1 MKEIL
6 SYLYFGVPGV
16 CSSFLRTYIANK
28 WANHQV
34 VFVQWMFII
43 SQGPPFHIPYTTI
56 PIFRLVKI
64 CVSSTSQRLAPGP
77 KSRWPCSLD
86 IQTPPQKVFGHQ
98 KHTIQTPFTS
108 GVIWMS
114 RGCSGFK
121 VLIYYWDERDGPNF
135 HGWWFGPKAQ
145 VASSFG
151 TEGPTMRRRSRIF
164 KT

>member
-1 MKEIL
+1 
-6 SYLYFGVPGV
+6 
-16 CSSFLRTYIANK
+16 
-28 WANHQV
+28 
-34 VFVQWMFII
+34 
-43 SQGPPFHIPYTTI
+43 
-56 PIFRLVKI
+56 
-64 CVSSTSQRLAPGP
+64 
-77 KSRWPCSLD
+77 
-86 IQTPPQKVFGHQ
+86 
-98 KHTIQTPFTS
+98 
-108 GVIWMS
+108 MS